1 MNPELPGRRGIG
13 MLRSL
18 RIAWI
23 GWLSLAGLGLGI
35 GLAFAVG
42 DGKSVIGLYPVELV
56 DPAPEDPFEID
67 PLLAPPPLDC
77 GDCRERTIGLAGG
90 DVVTIRSA
98 PDPTLLLRADQV
110 AFVELSSA
118 AGGEPAA
125 CEEEEGERFGV
136 YAVLDR
142 SGREAWAEFAGEH
155 SRRFI
160 LVEIDGRPVDLFQP
174 LGWSRGLRIGVFADE
189 ARRDAF
195 VAALPFHTKRTPDR

>member
-1 MNPELPGRRGIG
+1 MVH
-13 MLRSL
+13 SL
-18 RIAWI
+18 RIVWI
-23 GWLSLAGLGLGI
+23 GCLSLAGLGLG
-35 GLAFAVG
+35 LAFASG
-42 DGKSVIGLYPVELV
+42 GGEPVIGLYPVELV
-56 DPAPEDPFEID
+56 DPAPLDPFEID
-67 PLLAPPPLDC
+67 PLLAPAPLDC

-90 DVVTIRSA
+90 DIVTVRSA
-98 PDPTLLLRADQV
+98 PEPTLLLRADQV

-125 CEEEEGERFGV
+125 GEEAEGERFAV

-142 SGREAWAEFAGEH
+142 SGREAWGAFAVEH

-195 VAALPFHTKRTPDR
+195 VAALPFHTKERRGP

>member
-1 MNPELPGRRGIG
+1 MDSDLPGRREIG

-23 GWLSLAGLGLGI
+23 GCLSLAGLGLG
-35 GLAFAVG
+35 LAFARG
-42 DGKSVIGLYPVELV
+42 DGASVIGLYPVELV
-56 DPAPEDPFEID
+56 DPAQEDPFEID
-67 PLLAPPPLDC
+67 PLLAPPPLEC

-98 PDPTLLLRADQV
+98 PQPTLRLTGDQV
-110 AFVELSSA
+110 DFVELSSA

-125 CEEEEGERFGV
+125 GEESAGERFGV

-142 SGREAWAEFAGEH
+142 SGREAWAEFAKEH
-155 SRRFI
+155 ARRFV

-189 ARRDAF
+189 TRRDAF
-195 VAALPFHTKRTPDR
+195 IAALPFHTKERRAR

>member
-1 MNPELPGRRGIG
+1 MGPDLPGGRGIR
-13 MLRSL
+13 MIRSL

-23 GWLSLAGLGLGI
+23 GCLSLAGLGL
-35 GLAFAVG
+35 AFARG
-42 DGKSVIGLYPVELV
+42 GGEPVIGLYPVELV
-56 DPAPEDPFEID
+56 DPAPVDPFELD
-67 PLLAPPPLDC
+67 PLLAPAPLDC

-98 PDPTLLLRADQV
+98 PEPTLLLRADQV

-125 CEEEEGERFGV
+125 SEEVEGERFGV

-142 SGREAWAEFAGEH
+142 SGREAWGAFAGEH
-155 SRRFI
+155 SKRFI

-195 VAALPFHTKRTPDR
+195 VAALPFNKKRTPNR